1 MNRWQSD
8 LYRKY
13 GRVAM
18 QIAADLLALRP
29 GDRIPR
35 VQDYARRCETG
46 NGTVQNALRSLIEAG
61 AVQVEARGHKGTFLV
76 QADYRKLREIAGL
89 ASLLGLMPLPYTRRY
104 EGLASGLYEAVRQ
117 SDLPFSIGYMR
128 GARNR
133 IAALHRGQADFAVLS
148 RLSAELAVAEGG
160 VVIVMGLGPQTFVSQ
175 HGILLARP
183 EYTGI
188 ADGMRVGIDPQT
200 LDQAWLT
207 AAECRGRQVELV
219 EIPYSHLLQRLREGQ
234 IDAAIW
240 NLDELSSGTMEIYS
254 RPLQSPEARRIAESS
269 SEAVLVIDANRP
281 DLERLLPEIIDPA
294 VVRRIQDE
302 VLEGKRIPSY

>member
-1 MNRWQSD
+1 MNQWQSD

-13 GRVAM
+13 GRVAV

-46 NGTVQNALRSLIEAG
+46 HGTVQNALRSLVDAG
-61 AVQVEARGHKGTFLV
+61 AVQVEARGHMGTFLV

-89 ASLLGLMPLPYTRRY
+89 TSLLGLMPLPYTRRY

-117 SDLPFSIGYMR
+117 SDIPFSIGYMR
-128 GARNR
+128 GARSR
-133 IAALHRGQADFAVLS
+133 IAALRRGQADFAVLS
-148 RLSAELAVAEGG
+148 RLSADLAAAEGG
-160 VVIVMGLGPQTFVSQ
+160 VVIAMGLGPQTFVSQ
-175 HGILLARP
+175 YGILLAGP
-183 EYTGI
+183 QFSGI
-188 ADGMRVGIDPQT
+188 TDGMRVGVDPQT

-207 AAECRGRQVELV
+207 AEECRGKQVELV
-219 EIPYSHLLQRLREGQ
+219 EVPYSHLLQRLREHQ

-240 NLDELSSGTMEIYS
+240 NLDEFTSGTMDIHS
-254 RPLQSPEARRIAESS
+254 MPLQSPAARRIAETS

-294 VVRRIQDE
+294 VVRRVQDE
-302 VLEGKRIPSY
+302 VLEGNRIHSY